1 MSDGKVQVNTGELRT
16 AAGTMNN
23 AGNQVKGVFDTLR
36 KNLNSKGNPFGT
48 DDYGKKFTEGE
59 KGYDTSSKNLLAG
72 GDNMT
77 GSLDKFGSGMDDA
90 AKKMDDMDHT

>member
-1 MSDGKVQVNTGELRT
+1 MADKKVQVNTGELRT

-23 AGNQVKGVFDTLR
+23 AGGQVKAVFDTLR
-36 KNLNSKGNPFGT
+36 NNLNSRPDPFGN
-48 DDYGKKFTEGE
+48 DSYGKKFKEGD
-59 KGYDTSSKNLLAG
+59 KGYTTSSKNLLAG

-77 GSLDKFGSGMDDA
+77 NSLGQFGSGMEDA